1 MFSEGVNFFLTRSQ
15 VSHFSL
21 MGIFPGKAVTDI
33 GEKVVYHTA
42 GAGCPK
48 PVFTAS

>member
-1 MFSEGVNFFLTRSQ
+1 
-15 VSHFSL
+15 

-33 GEKVVYHTA
+33 GEKVVYHSA

-48 PVFTAS
+48 PFLPRLREC